1 MIFVE
6 HRLDVDDL
14 PPAERASKLATAR
27 RAARVGL
34 KLFAAWLKDAG
45 APEAE
50 IEALRAGYRSIPAS
64 KA

>member
-1 MIFVE
+1 MIYVE
-6 HRLDVDDL
+6 HRVDIVDL

-45 APEAE
+45 APAPE
-50 IEALRAGYRSIPAS
+50 IEALRTAYRQIQAA